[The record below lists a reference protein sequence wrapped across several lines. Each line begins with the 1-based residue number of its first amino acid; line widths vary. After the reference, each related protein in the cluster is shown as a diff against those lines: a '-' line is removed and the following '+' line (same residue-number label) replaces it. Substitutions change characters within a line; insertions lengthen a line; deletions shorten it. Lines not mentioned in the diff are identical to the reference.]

1 VTALARP
8 FADRGFRR
16 LVWLLVGAIGWTGLV
31 LLGAA
36 LFAQRPPRAGFD
48 LALILEA
55 GRHVAG
61 GTSPYLAGSVGQ
73 GTQVENLFYSYPPP
87 VAQAASLVSGLPDGL
102 VLVAMGVAATI
113 GFAAVVG
120 ALSRGAAPG
129 SPAVDAVL
137 PALALAPFV
146 YPFAIALLFGN
157 LDAWFPLAYG
167 AALVAATGGTTRW
180 RIGGGIA
187 IGLISLAKL
196 HPAALLGW
204 LAIRWLRDRLDDR
217 AIPGAIPGAN
227 PGGNPGGNPGDS
239 ASPSRAAGAA
249 WPSLG
254 VALTTI
260 AGIVIASLA
269 IWGTDAWA
277 EYLNVLRSGT
287 GADFVSRLNVGPASQ
302 LALLTGDLGVAVR
315 LTPAVTLVALAVTA
329 ATAWF
334 LRPATLSL
342 AAAAAVSLVVLP
354 ITWFHYPVAM
364 LPFAAAAWLGARES
378 ARAGRTAAL
387 LIAALVV
394 AALSISEPVA
404 VWLAVALVLAA
415 CWPQAKPAH
424 RTSA

>member
-1 VTALARP
+1 MTALARP
-8 FADRGFRR
+8 FADRRFRR

-61 GTSPYLAGSVGQ
+61 GTSPYLAGSVGL

-167 AALVAATGGTTRW
+167 AALLAATGGTTRW

-204 LAIRWLRDRLDDR
+204 LAIRGLRDRRGGR
-217 AIPGAIPGAN
+217 ANPGTNPGAN
-227 PGGNPGGNPGDS
+227 PGDG

-269 IWGTDAWA
+269 IWGTDPWA

-342 AAAAAVSLVVLP
+342 AVAAAVSLVVLP

-404 VWLAVALVLAA
+404 VWLAVAFVLAA
-415 CWPQAKPAH
+415 CWPQANPAN